1 MMKWIFFSLLALGLA
16 ACGGSSA
23 EIALPLADDQP
34 TVLFF
39 YTDN

>member
-1 MMKWIFFSLLALGLA
+1 MRWLLGALLLALTG
-16 ACGGSSA
+16 CGSNK
-23 EIALPLADDQP
+23 IALPLADDQP